1 MSEVLQLS
9 VYSAFILLFILI
21 KLVREYHMLDIKVK
35 IFKYMIYTV
44 LLCVLMDI
52 LFTSLDGTSYFYTRF
67 ILVYGNALQFAL
79 TCMIVFLW
87 YLYNEHYIFKGLEHF
102 KKWLPFTA
110 IPLVINTILSLL
122 SPWFGFFY
130 TITPD
135 NLYLRGDLFYLATFN
150 TYFYALFTV
159 LVIHTNRNKIR
170 NSDYAPLMF
179 FILPPAVA
187 GIFQTLNYGVLLI
200 GPALTF
206 SFLVAFVYIQSK
218 NMELDY
224 LTGLYTRKELEYYV
238 DVLSKRKKL
247 KKHYGGLMIDIDNF
261 KSINDEYG
269 HDAGDRVLREVSDAF
284 QKCFRNTDFVARIG
298 GDEFVAICE
307 IQSYSDLE
315 IIVKRVRNQIDLIN
329 TFAHFPF
336 LISLSIGYDHWDT
349 KNIVKDEFMIHIDKK
364 MYFEKDAKR
373 TVRA

>member
-35 IFKYMIYTV
+35 IFKYMIYIV
-44 LLCVLMDI
+44 LICVLMDI
-52 LFTSLDGTSYFYTRF
+52 LFTSLEGTSYFYTRF
-67 ILVYGNALQFAL
+67 VLVYGNAIQFAL
-79 TCMIVFLW
+79 TCLIVFLW
-87 YLYNEHYIFKGLEHF
+87 YLYNEHYIFKNLDHY
-102 KKWLPFTA
+102 KKWLPFTM
-110 IPLVINTILSLL
+110 IPLIINTLLSLL

-130 TITPD
+130 TISPD
-135 NLYLRGDLFYLATFN
+135 NFYIRGDWFFLATLN
-150 TYFYALFTV
+150 TYFYAVFTV

-187 GIFQTLNYGVLLI
+187 GIFQTLNYGILLI
-200 GPALTF
+200 GPSLTF

-238 DVLSKRKKL
+238 DMMSKRNKSKKQ
-247 KKHYGGLMIDIDNF
+247 YGGLMMDIDNF
-261 KSINDEYG
+261 KSINDTYG

-284 QKCFRNTDFVARIG
+284 HKCFRNTDFVARIG

-336 LISLSIGYDHWDT
+336 LISLSIGYDRWDT
-349 KNIVKDEFMIHIDKK
+349 KNIVKDEFMIHIDRK
-364 MYFEKDAKR
+364 MYFEKDAKKL
-373 TVRA
+373 VRA